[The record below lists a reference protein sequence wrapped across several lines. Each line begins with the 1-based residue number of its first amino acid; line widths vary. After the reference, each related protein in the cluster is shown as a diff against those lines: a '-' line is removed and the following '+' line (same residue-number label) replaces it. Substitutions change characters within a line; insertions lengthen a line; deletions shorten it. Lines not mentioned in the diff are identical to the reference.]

1 MSREAHK
8 PWEPW
13 GTVRRERPFSASHLH
28 LFHTCV
34 LRLLFES
41 ERFQPA
47 LPPSPFALLGTA
59 IHEFL
64 ESRRRPTDDDWSDL
78 TARLLDGRIAVRS
91 SAFPGTPKGFSDLL
105 PVRSLLRRVG
115 RIKARW
121 RARSSLSRHHAMAAR
136 RGTPR
141 SRVVLKKFGTGRT
154 MPLRGRPDRV
164 EITEN
169 GAVEVTEFKSA
180 RILHEGRVEA
190 SYLLQLLA
198 YGEIVS
204 ETEDAAHV
212 SLRLV
217 GPDGEYRT
225 DYGATERTQLRRFV
239 SGLEQTLPAG
249 ADLLAE
255 HLATPGDGCRS
266 CAFRPGCPRY
276 LASAPKAWRERRPI
290 STPPIDRWG
299 TIQSVHDDPSSF
311 RRIYLTDPMGG
322 LYCVRG
328 VPPSVSD
335 GPLEAG
341 KAVWFFNLRAGEPGA
356 GRIPINFYI
365 ADVNSPRDS
374 AHAAAVYVR

>member
-41 ERFQPA
+41 ERFRPA
-47 LPPSPFALLGTA
+47 LPPSPVALLGTA

-64 ESRRRPTDDDWSDL
+64 ESQRKPTDHDWSEL
-78 TARLLDGRIAVRS
+78 TAQLLDGRIAVRS
-91 SAFPGTPKGFSDLL
+91 SAFPGTAIAFADVL

-121 RARSSLSRHHAMAAR
+121 RARSNPSLHHAMGAR
-136 RGTPR
+136 RGAIR
-141 SRVVLKKFGTGRT
+141 SRVVLEKFRTGRT
-154 MPLRGRPDRV
+154 MALRGKPDRV
-164 EITEN
+164 EITET
-169 GAVEVTEFKSA
+169 GAVEVTEFKSG
-180 RILHEGRVEA
+180 RIFREGRVEP
-190 SYLLQLLA
+190 SYLLQLLS

-204 ETEDAAHV
+204 ETEDADV

-225 DYGATERTQLRRFV
+225 DYGATQRTQLQGFV
-239 SGLEQTLPAG
+239 SGLERTLPAG

-255 HLATPGDGCRS
+255 HLATPGDGCRN
-266 CAFRPGCPRY
+266 CAFRPGCSRY
-276 LASAPKAWRERRPI
+276 LASAPTAWRERQPI
-290 STPPIDRWG
+290 STPPMDRWG
-299 TIQSVHDDPSSF
+299 TIQSVHDDPSGL
-311 RRIYLTDPMGG
+311 RRIYLTNPTGG

-328 VPPSVSD
+328 VPRAVSD
-335 GPLEAG
+335 RPLEAG

>member
-1 MSREAHK
+1 MSREAHN

-13 GTVRRERPFSASHLH
+13 ETVRRERPFSASHLH

-41 ERFQPA
+41 ERFRPA

-59 IHEFL
+59 IHTFL
-64 ESRRRPTDDDWSDL
+64 ESRQRPTDDDWSDL
-78 TARLLDGRIAVRS
+78 TARVLDGRIAVPS
-91 SAFPGTPKGFSDLL
+91 SAFPGTAIAFADVL

-121 RARSSLSRHHAMAAR
+121 RGSNPSRHHAMGAGQGAL
-136 RGTPR
+136 R
-141 SRVVLKKFGTGRT
+141 SRVVLEKFCTGRT
-154 MPLRGRPDRV
+154 MPLRGKPDRV
-164 EITEN
+164 EITGT
-169 GAVEVTEFKSA
+169 GAVEVTEFKSG
-180 RILHEGRVEA
+180 RILREGRVEP

-198 YGEIVS
+198 YGEMVS
-204 ETEDAAHV
+204 ETEDATHV

-225 DYGATERTQLRRFV
+225 HYGATERTQFQGFM
-239 SGLEQTLPAG
+239 SGLERTLPAG

-266 CAFRPGCPRY
+266 CAFRPGCSRY
-276 LASAPKAWRERRPI
+276 LASAPTAWRERQPI
-290 STPPIDRWG
+290 SAPPMDRWG
-299 TIQSVHDDPSSF
+299 RIQSVHDDPSGF
-311 RRIYLTDPMGG
+311 RRIYLTDPTGG

-328 VPPSVSD
+328 VPLALSEH
-335 GPLEAG
+335 PLEAG